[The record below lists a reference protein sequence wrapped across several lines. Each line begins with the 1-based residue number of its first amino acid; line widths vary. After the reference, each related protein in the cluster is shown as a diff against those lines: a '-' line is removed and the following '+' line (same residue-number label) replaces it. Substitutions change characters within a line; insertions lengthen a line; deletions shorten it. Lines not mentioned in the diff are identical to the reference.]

1 MKNSFY
7 ILIILLFT
15 FSCKSSNKSLDEE
28 NRYGV
33 NIMDTS
39 LYGEWINISKKVK
52 GYCGGL
58 NRYEVLEISRSG
70 RIQVTDSLGNMYTE
84 DIWSIK
90 DTLDQYN
97 SFVKG
102 LHLSGGHVYL
112 YRINNDSL
120 FLIDELM
127 LAYKDFINVKEY
139 ETCIFYHKS
148 E

>member
-70 RIQVTDSLGNMYTE
+70 RIQVTDSIGNMYTE
-84 DIWSIK
+84 DIWSVK

-97 SFVKG
+97 FFAKG
-102 LHLSGGHVYL
+102 DIGHLGVTYA

-120 FLIDELM
+120 SIIDGFI
-127 LAYKDFINVKEY
+127 LADKGIDGLEEY
-139 ETCIFYHKS
+139 ETCIFYRK
-148 E
+148 